1 MTKNYTRISLKEREE
16 VYKFHLEK
24 KSLFC
29 CTIMAILIIEFFIL
43 TMNLLEENVMLTAL
57 NLSGV
62 IAKEDWQS
70 LMD

>member
-1 MTKNYTRISLKEREE
+1 MTKNYTRISLKERKE
-16 VYKFHLEK
+16 VYKLHLEK

-57 NLSGV
+57 NPSGV